1 MQRENCKLSS
11 TSREQNL
18 KCPRCGKKMRILIDK
33 VKFDW
38 LCFYEDW
45 LVSYLSQNVIFQC
58 NSELSCPNK
67 ERCHDKQRFCKLTLH
82 NVYNGT
88 FFIYRYNCF
97 LCDFDICI
105 VCGSTLEEENVGE
118 LEVESLY
125 DKMLRFS
132 ESPVRQHQPVRVTS
146 LRTLCLTSDKSRQAN
161 VRSQTIV
168 LRETATNTEPLSPC
182 GPSEI
187 WNN

>member
-1 MQRENCKLSS
+1 M
-11 TSREQNL
+11 
-18 KCPRCGKKMRILIDK
+18 
-33 VKFDW
+33 
-38 LCFYEDW
+38 
-45 LVSYLSQNVIFQC
+45 
-58 NSELSCPNK
+58 
-67 ERCHDKQRFCKLTLH
+67 
-82 NVYNGT
+82 
-88 FFIYRYNCF
+88 
-97 LCDFDICI
+97 
-105 VCGSTLEEENVGE
+105 GE

-146 LRTLCLTSDKSRQAN
+146 LRTLCLTSDKRRQAN

-187 WNN
+187 